1 MGLELGLDTDI
12 DSHLEQVPYFLDM
25 GLELGLDSDLDSD
38 LAFHWKNKF
47 HVS

>member
-25 GLELGLDSDLDSD
+25 GIELGLDSDIDSD
-38 LAFHWKNKF
+38 LDLDWG
-47 HVS
+47 